1 MDDRAV
7 TLGDDDAVDEALEVD
22 VRLCDAVEIAVPAG
36 LRDSDVVCDAER
48 VVCGVLESPAVT
60 EIDMLAHADGEV
72 LRDDAPEA
80 VCVGVTVSEG
90 GLQVA
95 FDFAPMRSENVPG
108 GQCVGTTEA
117 TRQKVSAGHSTHVV
131 LEEAPIVELD
141 VPAGHGTGLT
151 ESKGQ

>member
-1 MDDRAV
+1 M
-7 TLGDDDAVDEALEVD
+7 
-22 VRLCDAVEIAVPAG
+22 
-36 LRDSDVVCDAER
+36 
-48 VVCGVLESPAVT
+48 
-60 EIDMLAHADGEV
+60 
-72 LRDDAPEA
+72 
-80 VCVGVTVSEG
+80 GVTVSEG

-95 FDFAPMRSENVPG
+95 FDIAPMRSENVPG

-131 LEEAPIVELD
+131 FEEAPIVELD